1 MSRLASRVTI
11 AVVLLA
17 LAAVPRTPVALA
29 DGDPASDVLAQE
41 SLFLPQDAAIP
52 PRQQTQLADLI
63 QTAARGGYT
72 IRVALI
78 ASSAD
83 LGSVTELWGQPQNYA
98 KFLGQELSLVYHGRL
113 LVVMPNG
120 LGLYHSESA
129 ATERAAI
136 AGLPSSGRT
145 GLGAA
150 ALTAVQRLTAASGHP
165 IAIPNATTSPI
176 WRGWCQGVG
185 VEGHGVVG
193 VAGAVV
199 AVREAAEAFAGFAT
213 FGHAHIRGLSQ
224 DLCSSHVRCLKSSA
238 PTRGWVLRRRIA
250 ELCARAGMP
259 RTASPTAT
267 GCQSVSVF
275 VSASL

>member
-1 MSRLASRVTI
+1 MFGYTRTASIAYEEQRDAGHRRARSSSKAATPSRVG
-11 AVVLLA
+11 A
-17 LAAVPRTPVALA
+17 
-29 DGDPASDVLAQE
+29 G
-41 SLFLPQDAAIP
+41 
-52 PRQQTQLADLI
+52 
-63 QTAARGGYT
+63 TAAAGIGQFQPRDRPTPSWPLSAIDGRASARQSRGCGT
-72 IRVALI
+72 L
-78 ASSAD
+78 
-83 LGSVTELWGQPQNYA
+83 
-98 KFLGQELSLVYHGRL
+98 
-113 LVVMPNG
+113 
-120 LGLYHSESA
+120 
-129 ATERAAI
+129 
-136 AGLPSSGRT
+136 
-145 GLGAA
+145 
-150 ALTAVQRLTAASGHP
+150 
-165 IAIPNATTSPI
+165 PI